1 MGCLKGARG
10 GADRA
15 DTPRT
20 TRVKM
25 SAEDGLLDYL
35 EHWGLARAPF
45 SLAPDPKSLF
55 LSRQHSE
62 CLLRLKYAVLGGKGG
77 ALLVSE
83 NAGDGKTTILRR
95 LSNDLH
101 EDLKGQVRIAFIDHP
116 TLSPVEMLQEI
127 SRQIGIERPFKSKV
141 RALTALRERLMELY
155 DEGRK
160 CVVIVDEGQ
169 MLDQRMNL
177 LQELRILLNLYWR
190 DTFLL
195 SFILSGQHSLE
206 ALIRG
211 MPEFWQRL
219 PVRFFLGKLDLAE
232 TRKLIQH
239 RLQFAGLE
247 RGVEIFTGKAYE
259 RIYAYSEGCP
269 RVICSVA
276 DLALVVGRSVGVR
289 QVDAPQVVQAHADM
303 EKPSSDG
310 YHYYH
315 FVRSALDP
323 AEPRAPLPPPPSSQR
338 PEGDTLRVIPVG
350 GGGPR
355 GPTPSPS
362 SA

>member
-1 MGCLKGARG
+1 
-10 GADRA
+10 
-15 DTPRT
+15 
-20 TRVKM
+20 M

-35 EHWGLARAPF
+35 AHWGLARAPF

-95 LSNDLH
+95 LSND
-101 EDLKGQVRIAFIDHP
+101 P

-141 RALTALRERLMELY
+141 RALTALRERLMQLH
-155 DEGRK
+155 DEGQK

-169 MLDQRMNL
+169 NL

-206 ALIRG
+206 AIIRG

-219 PVRFFLGKLDLAE
+219 PVRFFLGKLDVAE

-315 FVRSALDP
+315 FLRSALDP
-323 AEPRAPLPPPPSSQR
+323 AEPRAPLPPLPSPQR

-350 GGGPR
+350 GGPR
-355 GPTPSPS
+355 GPAPSPS
-362 SA
+362 SAHPRAASARPGVASAPPAGGPGCAPRGPEPSDHSAQR

>member
-1 MGCLKGARG
+1 MFNNSLKNFFN
-10 GADRA
+10 
-15 DTPRT
+15 TLP
-20 TRVKM
+20 
-25 SAEDGLLDYL
+25 GLCAYKK
-35 EHWGLARAPF
+35 A
-45 SLAPDPKSLF
+45 
-55 LSRQHSE
+55 
-62 CLLRLKYAVLGGKGG
+62 
-77 ALLVSE
+77 
-83 NAGDGKTTILRR
+83 
-95 LSNDLH
+95 
-101 EDLKGQVRIAFIDHP
+101 
-116 TLSPVEMLQEI
+116 
-127 SRQIGIERPFKSKV
+127 
-141 RALTALRERLMELY
+141 
-155 DEGRK
+155 
-160 CVVIVDEGQ
+160 
-169 MLDQRMNL
+169 
-177 LQELRILLNLYWR
+177 
-190 DTFLL
+190 
-195 SFILSGQHSLE
+195 
-206 ALIRG
+206 
-211 MPEFWQRL
+211 
-219 PVRFFLGKLDLAE
+219 
-232 TRKLIQH
+232 
-239 RLQFAGLE
+239 
-247 RGVEIFTGKAYE
+247 IFTGKAYE